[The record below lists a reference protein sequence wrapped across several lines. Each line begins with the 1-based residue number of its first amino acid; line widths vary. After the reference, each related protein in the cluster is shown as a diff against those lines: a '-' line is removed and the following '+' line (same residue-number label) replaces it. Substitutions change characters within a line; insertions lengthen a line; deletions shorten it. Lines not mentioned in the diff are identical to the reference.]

1 MTLRPILLLVVLAA
15 VGAAL
20 SPAQTGQTQTTV
32 RHHRV
37 AEDPAYSQEISSA
50 EDAMAKKDFA
60 SAEKTLAEV
69 TTKDP
74 NNYRA
79 WFDLGYVYN
88 ATDRPQQSIDAYR
101 KSVTAN
107 PTVFESTLNLGIML
121 ARAGDP
127 DAEKVLR
134 QATTLKPSTH
144 QEEGSYRAWLTLGHV
159 VEKTKPQEAIE
170 AFQNAAKLQP
180 KEAEPHLSTGLLLEQ
195 QKQYSQAA
203 AEYQKAADLDP
214 KSAEAL
220 AGLVNTYSQAGQLT
234 EAETALH
241 KFVELDP
248 KNATAHIQLGRLL
261 AAQHK
266 WDEATAELDKGLQ
279 FQPGDI
285 QAERQLAS
293 IYLDQKQYDQAIPHI
308 EAALKAA
315 PRDAQLHHWMGQ
327 ALLAQKRF
335 SEAQNELITAL
346 KLKPDL
352 GEAYGDL
359 AFAASENKN
368 YPLVVQALD
377 VRAKYLPEGPISYF
391 LRATAYDHLHDAKQ
405 AAANYHKFL
414 ELAQGRYPDEEWKAK
429 HRLIAIE
436 PKR

>member
-1 MTLRPILLLVVLAA
+1 MGGA
-15 VGAAL
+15 VCQAR
-20 SPAQTGQTQTTV
+20 SGQPQTTV

-37 AEDPAYSQEISSA
+37 SEDPAYSREVASA

-60 SAEKTLAEV
+60 AAEKTLVEV
-69 TTKDP
+69 TAKDG

-88 ATDRPQQSIDAYR
+88 ATDRPQQAIDAYR
-101 KSVTAN
+101 KSVAAN
-107 PTVFESTLNLGIML
+107 PTVFEATLNLGIML

-127 DAEKVLR
+127 DAEKFLR
-134 QATTLKPSTH
+134 QSTTLKPSAH
-144 QEEGSYRAWLTLGHV
+144 QEEGWYRAWLTLGHV
-159 VEKTKPQEAIE
+159 LEKSKPQEAVE

-180 KEAEPHLSTGLLLEQ
+180 KEAEPHLSAGLLLEQ
-195 QKQYSQAA
+195 QKQFPQAA
-203 AEYQKAADLDP
+203 AEYEKAAELDP
-214 KSAEAL
+214 QSSEAL

-234 EAETALH
+234 EAEAALR
-241 KFVELDP
+241 KFVQIDP
-248 KNATAHIQLGRLL
+248 NNATAHVQLGRLL
-261 AAQHK
+261 AAQKK

-279 FQPGDI
+279 LQPGDT

-293 IYLDQKQYDQAIPHI
+293 IYLDQKKYDAAIPHI
-308 EAALKAA
+308 GSALKSS
-315 PRDAQLHHWMGQ
+315 PKDAQLHHWMGQ

-335 SEAQNELITAL
+335 PEAQNELIQAL

-377 VRAKYLPEGPISYF
+377 VRAKYLPERPISYF

-436 PKR
+436 PKH

>member
-1 MTLRPILLLVVLAA
+1 MTLRPTLLLVAFTAIVA
-15 VGAAL
+15 VVCT
-20 SPAQTGQTQTTV
+20 AQTDRTKSTV

-37 AEDPAYSQEISSA
+37 AEDPSYSQEVASA
-50 EDAMAKKDFA
+50 EEAMAKKDFA
-60 SAEKTLAEV
+60 SAEKSLSAV
-69 TTKDP
+69 TEKEP

-88 ATDRPQQSIDAYR
+88 ATERPQQAIDAYR
-101 KSVTAN
+101 KSVAAN

-134 QATTLKPSTH
+134 QATTLKPSAH
-144 QEEGSYRAWLTLGHV
+144 QEEGWYRAWLTLGHV
-159 VEKTKPQEAIE
+159 IEKSKPPEAVE

-180 KEAEPHLSTGLLLEQ
+180 KQAEPHLSAGLLLEQ
-195 QKQYSQAA
+195 QKQYARAA
-203 AEYQKAADLDP
+203 VEYQKAAELDP

-234 EAETALH
+234 EAETALR
-241 KFVELDP
+241 KFVQLDP
-248 KNATAHIQLGRLL
+248 NNATAHIQLGRLL

-266 WDEATAELDKGLQ
+266 WDDGSAELDKGLQ
-279 FQPGDI
+279 LQPGDLV
-285 QAERQLAS
+285 AERQLAS
-293 IYLDQKQYDQAIPHI
+293 IYLDQKKYDSAIRHI
-308 EAALKAA
+308 TAALNAA
-315 PRDAQLHHWMGQ
+315 PKDAQLHHWMGQ

-335 SEAQNELITAL
+335 PEAQTELITAL

-352 GEAYGDL
+352 GEAYGDV
-359 AFAASENKN
+359 AFAASETQN
-368 YPLVVQALD
+368 YPLVVEALD
-377 VRAKYLPEGPISYF
+377 ARAKYLPEGPMSYF